1 MFISGSFLLMF
12 DDGMARRT
20 GVLGG
25 PGKQRKGL
33 VGGMLSFD
41 TRRVRARLCPVHI
54 TACKMDKT

>member
-1 MFISGSFLLMF
+1 MF

-41 TRRVRARLCPVHI
+41 TRRARARLLYIQYISRRARWTRPRGRE
-54 TACKMDKT
+54 